1 MSARVIAWAARVAV
15 PEGAGEPAGVGGA
28 RLSGT
33 PRAAWPDGPD
43 RLGRMD
49 RPAAWSLV
57 TARPVAAALAG
68 FDDVGVI
75 LGTALGC
82 AEVNARYHRSLLAQG
97 AAGASPMLFAQTLPS
112 TPAAEAAIAFGFR
125 GHGAT
130 LMAGR
135 ASGVAALAEALRALR
150 HRRLRAALVLAGD
163 AFGPDELALR
173 AARGAGPA
181 TEAFVALGLVRDE
194 DAPSDAPRVVH
205 AAVRGGGE
213 AAPHAPFDPLGASG
227 LVDLARWLDGGGDD
241 FEAEVRCPS
250 GRVGALRATRGPR
263 C

>member
-1 MSARVIAWAARVAV
+1 MSAAVIAWSARVGDL
-15 PEGAGEPAGVGGA
+15 EGAAPPTGEGPWRATSA
-28 RLSGT
+28 
-33 PRAAWPDGPD
+33 PRAAWPHGPD

-82 AEVNARYHRSLLAQG
+82 AEVNARYHRGVIAQG
-97 AAGASPMLFAQTLPS
+97 APGASPMLFAQTLPS

-125 GHGAT
+125 GHSAT
-130 LMAGR
+130 VLAGR
-135 ASGVAALAEALRALR
+135 ASGIAAVAEALRALR
-150 HRRLRAALVLAGD
+150 TGRLRAALVLAGD

-173 AARGAGPA
+173 RARGGGPMA
-181 TEAFVALGLVRDE
+181 EAFVALGLVRPD
-194 DAPSDAPRVVH
+194 DAPPDAPRVVE
-205 AAVRGGGE
+205 ATVRGD
-213 AAPHAPFDPLGASG
+213 AAPRADADIDLLGASG
-227 LVDLARWLDGGGDD
+227 MLDLVRWLDAHGEA
-241 FEAEVRCPS
+241 FHAEVRCPS
-250 GRVGALRATRGPR
+250 GRVGALRATRRPG